1 MAKGYPSE
9 WRNYIYV
16 LDTKLE
22 LHDYDWSKY
31 AFSGMEEA
39 VNFYNAVITHSKTES
54 EDIET
59 ITKEEALKRIAA
71 QRQKDMPQ

>member
-1 MAKGYPSE
+1 
-9 WRNYIYV
+9 
-16 LDTKLE
+16 
-22 LHDYDWSKY
+22 
-31 AFSGMEEA
+31 MEEA

-59 ITKEEALKRIAA
+59 ITKEEALKRMAA